1 MNRAMIP
8 GPSCKELKEHYIS
21 EQWECQGGLLRTR
34 AKSFGAAFLA
44 QPKVLDNLSLY
55 CYSEHTMENQVGRSG
70 MSPHGADDCQR
81 PLVVVDVVIF
91 TLRNDDL
98 RVLLVRRKRSPQ
110 EGLWAIPGG
119 ALALDETLEAAALR
133 TLEEQTGLADVY
145 LEQLYTFGEPCRDPR
160 GRVITVAYFAIVP
173 VTDAVGCADIH
184 GDRVRWWSIYDL
196 PPVAFDHADILD
208 YALTRLRYKLEY
220 TAVGFELLPEEF
232 TLPELQMAYEIVLGE
247 KLDKRNFRRK
257 ILSAGVIEPSGTHR
271 TGEGRPA
278 RLYRYREDAVAEV
291 KARRLFP

>member
-1 MNRAMIP
+1 MNA
-8 GPSCKELKEHYIS
+8 
-21 EQWECQGGLLRTR
+21 
-34 AKSFGAAFLA
+34 
-44 QPKVLDNLSLY
+44 
-55 CYSEHTMENQVGRSG
+55 
-70 MSPHGADDCQR
+70 HGVDDCQR

-91 TLRNDDL
+91 TLRDDDL
-98 RVLLVRRKRSPQ
+98 RVLLVRRSRPPQ
-110 EGLWAIPGG
+110 EGMWAIPGG
-119 ALALDETLEAAALR
+119 RLALDETMEEAALR
-133 TLEEQTGLADVY
+133 TLEEQTGLGDVY
-145 LEQLYTFGEPCRDPR
+145 LEQLYTFGEPRRDPR
-160 GRVITVAYFAIVP
+160 DRVITVAYFAIVP
-173 VTDAVGCADIH
+173 VTDAVRCADTH

-247 KLDKRNFRRK
+247 TLDKRNFRRK
-257 ILSAGVIEPSGTHR
+257 ILSAGVIEPSGSR
-271 TGEGRPA
+271 RVGEGRPA